1 MIPDRW
7 QHIDEIFQTA
17 IELAPG
23 KRAPYVT
30 DACMGDAE
38 L

>member
-1 MIPDRW
+1 MTPDRW

-23 KRAPYVT
+23 KRSPYVT
-30 DACMGDAE
+30 NACTVDAE